1 MFTFNPGNPGPPG
14 RPSTPG
20 LPGPAGAPG
29 CPGTPGNPVGRKR
42 AKVKLE
48 KEDKKRGKMQFMK
61 KVREWLYL

>member
-1 MFTFNPGNPGPPG
+1 MFTLSPGNPGAPG

-20 LPGPAGAPG
+20 LPGPAEAPG

-48 KEDKKRGKMQFMK
+48 DKKRKKMQFMK
-61 KVREWLYL
+61 KV